1 MDEGRGAEE
10 DSLKNHKTLSSNI
23 FEPFRKLSLDQ
34 AALGRGKRA
43 VSTGVDNQKKPEE
56 LSKTASGTD
65 TKQPIEGKR
74 RESARVTG
82 PKRAVGGRRR
92 GGRGSRNETGR
103 QEPNRERAELAKAS
117 PSRPEDEGIATRS
130 KNVPGGEQLGL
141 GTVATQSDLPTA
153 NLNPQAYDADLSGES
168 DVQEKDITPVE
179 TRSPLDSKPALSA
192 NASESSIFSG
202 SFIQIS
208 SPAAEDRDDMED
220 VSKALAAENNEDR
233 KDGSSVQ
240 LQDEDS
246 SRQRG
251 FGDLGLRAG
260 QIDIRKTGSEPDV
273 SEILFRTGAATAD
286 EADAEVD
293 DLGEF
298 PALKQVAWSSES
310 ASYIPTPDGRSEADS
325 IREGS
330 KLSLPK
336 SKTSNGRLIA
346 SEKAA
351 SSQLQNLVP
360 QNESPGLRKGKKAE
374 RIEVIEDGSRIIVAR
389 QNSRSAHG
397 KGNISR
403 RGQHTKSVDRN
414 FLRNGM
420 NSTRQISSKFFPS
433 KPSFAPGKP
442 AHSGNVSEDS
452 EYYDDDEYEYEE
464 SDFEDDDSLANFQVR
479 LEDGSLSEGS
489 FVRVASEYELEDN
502 LFFENSEPE
511 PKVDSKQ
518 VDRTKPFPHKASRM
532 LSHMERITT
541 LDCIVRLLAGTKVTK
556 RLRFKRLGER
566 WIYLGNDLATLN
578 WRSSKRSKD
587 IECLIL
593 KRVRKL
599 QIRDR
604 LLKIST
610 RTYSLKVLLE
620 TRDEAKT
627 WLTGL
632 VRVIPSSV
640 EVLDGRMLVAMPSA
654 YDPLKDSWRGK
665 ALKDCKRINE
675 YVLLGNIG
683 HGSFG
688 KVKLALSVKD
698 KKFFAVKIIAH
709 PAKLKRL
716 LLPSEKEAAARLKR
730 LSHAN
735 IVKHKDILYHEEKQ
749 KIVFV
754 LEYMSR
760 GVLQDCSKLEH
771 NKPMSEDQ
779 VREHVR
785 DVVSG
790 LLYLHKQGIVHRD
803 IKPANLLRSGDG
815 RVKISDFGEA
825 KYYNLKSNEDKEN
838 TGVPGTP
845 AFLAPEFCV
854 SAHCPRGNASQYAV
868 DVWSLGASIYYLVFG
883 SVPFIAKSILA
894 MYDAIC
900 TEELKF
906 PEEPKVSRALKDL
919 LKAMLTKSPQK
930 RVDMQGVAEHPWFGS
945 LRPTPPTA
953 PIVEVSDDEV
963 RNAVSEAHWIYPER

>member
-1 MDEGRGAEE
+1 MDEGRATEE

-34 AALGRGKRA
+34 ATLGLGKRA
-43 VSTGVDNQKKPEE
+43 GSAGVDNQIKTEE
-56 LSKTASGTD
+56 RARTASGTN
-65 TKQPIEGKR
+65 TKQPVEGKR
-74 RESARVTG
+74 REPARG
-82 PKRAVGGRRR
+82 AGAKRAVGGRRR

-103 QEPNRERAELAKAS
+103 EERQEPKRGRTERASAGRTGAEVDGIEAHLSA
-117 PSRPEDEGIATRS
+117 PESSA
-130 KNVPGGEQLGL
+130 PGLD
-141 GTVATQSDLPTA
+141 TAVTASDLAPA
-153 NLNPQAYDADLSGES
+153 NVNPQAYDADLSGES
-168 DVQEKDITPVE
+168 AGEEDATPLE
-179 TRSPLDSKPALSA
+179 TRSPFDFKPALSA

-202 SFIQIS
+202 SFVQIS
-208 SPAAEDRDDMED
+208 SPTAEDRDETED
-220 VSKALAAENNEDR
+220 ITKTLAEESN
-233 KDGSSVQ
+233 KDGQRGSAAQ
-240 LQDEDS
+240 RQDEGN

-251 FGDLGLRAG
+251 FGDLNRKEG
-260 QIDIRKTGSEPDV
+260 QIAIQKTGSEPDI
-273 SEILFRTGAATAD
+273 SEILLRTGGATAD
-286 EADAEVD
+286 EGVADADID
-293 DLGEF
+293 DLGLDRG
-298 PALKQVAWSSES
+298 AHKQVAWSSES

-325 IREGS
+325 MLEGS
-330 KLSLPK
+330 KLAVPK
-336 SKTSNGRLIA
+336 SKTANGRLIA
-346 SEKAA
+346 GEKAA
-351 SSQLQNLVP
+351 SSQLQNLLP
-360 QNESPGLRKGKKAE
+360 PNESPGMRRGKKAE
-374 RIEVIEDGSRIIVAR
+374 RIEEIEDGSRIIMAR

-403 RGQHTKSVDRN
+403 RAQHTKSVDRN
-414 FLRNGM
+414 FLRSGM
-420 NSTRQISSKFFPS
+420 NSTRQISSKFLKG
-433 KPSFAPGKP
+433 KPSFAPGKQI
-442 AHSGNVSEDS
+442 HSGNVSEDS

-464 SDFEDDDSLANFQVR
+464 SDFEDYDSLANFQVR

-511 PKVDSKQ
+511 PKVDSKHA
-518 VDRTKPFPHKASRM
+518 DKTSPFPHKASRM

-556 RLRFKRLGER
+556 RLRFNRIGER

-587 IECLIL
+587 IECLRL
-593 KRVRKL
+593 KSVRKL

-610 RTYSLKVLLE
+610 RTYRLKVLLE

-709 PAKLKRL
+709 PTKLKRL

-785 DVVSG
+785 DVVGG

-825 KYYNLKSNEDKEN
+825 KYYNLNSKEDKEN

-906 PEEPKVSRALKDL
+906 PAEPTVTRALKDL
-919 LKAMLTKSPQK
+919 LSAMLTKSPQE
-930 RVDMQGVAEHPWFGS
+930 RVDMQGVSEHPWFGS
-945 LRPTPPTA
+945 LKPAAPTA
-953 PIVEVSDDEV
+953 PIVEVTDEEV
-963 RNAVSEAHWIYPER
+963 RNAVSEAHW